1 MKTRLHSR
9 RNQGSAAA
17 LAFVAVVPLVAAI
30 GGFAV
35 DCMHFNDAKGELQ
48 RATDAAAL
56 GGAQDLQSYN
66 GTGIPASASSYSAA
80 NNEPLNFALATAA
93 MNAVDG
99 PIGLWS
105 SSNRSITATIR
116 YDSNFPG
123 TPTWPNRCDV
133 ATSVHINSLFERI
146 IGNFG
151 QNVNARASASM
162 FPVTTVTT
170 PAPLLVSIKDFDQNG
185 HSVQSPGPGN
195 TLTINIKDNE
205 SSNAVW
211 IFNNNTLDEDLLN
224 HLIDPVKYPTLP
236 LTPVTVND
244 HTIGGVEIND
254 IIKSDNGTKSAGKL
268 FDQLVGKD
276 IILLVTDASYSD
288 NNYTAKGTPVRTV
301 IGFIGMHVSAA
312 DNTNKGNGYSLTGTL
327 KPVSAIGTSNSGL
340 TNPFTGFAPYIAR
353 LIE

>member
-1 MKTRLHSR
+1 MKTRLRTR

-56 GGAQDLQSYN
+56 GGAQDLQKYN
-66 GTGIPASASSYSAA
+66 GTGIPASASSYSAT
-80 NNEPLNFALATAA
+80 NSEPLNFALATAA

-105 SSNRSITATIR
+105 SSNRTINATIR
-116 YDSNFPG
+116 YDSKFPG
-123 TPTWPNRCDV
+123 SATWPNRCDV
-133 ATSVHINSLFERI
+133 VTSIHINSLFEKV

-151 QNVNARASASM
+151 QTVNAKASAAM
-162 FPVTTVTT
+162 YPVTTVTT
-170 PAPLLVSIKDFDQNG
+170 PMPLLISQDDTDPNG
-185 HSVQSPGPGN
+185 RTLLNTGAGG
-195 TLTINIKDNE
+195 TLTIIIKDNA

-211 IFNNNTLDEDLLN
+211 IFNSNKDDQALIN
-224 HLIDPVKYPTLP
+224 HIIDPTQYPTIP
-236 LTPVTVND
+236 IKPVTLND
-244 HTIGGVEIND
+244 HTLNDIEIND
-254 IIKSDNGTKSAGKL
+254 IIKSDNGTKSAGTL
-268 FDQLVGKD
+268 FDQLVGRD
-276 IILLVTDASYSD
+276 IILLVTDASVASD
-288 NNYTAKGTPVRTV
+288 YTAKGIPQRKV
-301 IGFIGMHVSAA
+301 IGFIGMHVVSA

-327 KPVSAIGTSNSGL
+327 QPVSAIGTSTPGVN
-340 TNPFTGFAPYIAR
+340 NPFTGFAPYIAR

>member
-35 DCMHFNDAKGELQ
+35 DCMHVNDAKGELQ

-56 GGAQDLQSYN
+56 SGAQDLQNYN
-66 GTGIPASASSYSAA
+66 KTGIPATATSYSAS
-80 NNEPLNFALATAA
+80 NSEPLNFALAVAA

-105 SSNRSITATIR
+105 SSNRNISTTIR

-123 TPTWPNRCDV
+123 SPTWPNRCDV
-133 ATSVHINSLFERI
+133 ATSMRISSLFARL

-151 QNVNARASASM
+151 QNVSARASAAM
-162 FPVTTVTT
+162 YPVSTVTT
-170 PAPLLVSIKDFDQNG
+170 PMPLLVSQDDTDPNG
-185 HSVQSPGPGN
+185 KTILNTPAGG
-195 TLTINIKDNE
+195 TLTIIIKDNA

-211 IFNNNTLDEDLLN
+211 IFNSNKDDQALLN
-224 HLIDPVKYPTLP
+224 HIIDPTKYPDVP
-236 LTPVTVND
+236 IKPVTIND
-244 HTIGGVEIND
+244 HTLNDVEIND
-254 IIKSDNGTKSAGKL
+254 IIKSDNGTKSAGAL
-268 FDQLVGKD
+268 FDQLIGHD
-276 IILLVTDASYSD
+276 IILLVTDASVASD
-288 NNYTAKGTPVRTV
+288 YTAKGIPQRKV
-301 IGFIGMHVSAA
+301 IGFIGMHVTGY
-312 DNTNKGNGYSLTGTL
+312 DNTNKGNGYSLTGIL
-327 KPVSAIGTSNSGL
+327 QPVSAIGTSGGIS
-340 TNPFTGFAPYIAR
+340 NPFTGFAPYIAR